1 MLRYTARTD
10 RGCRREKNE
19 DRFYVPPENGPFL
32 FAVAD
37 GMGGHA
43 AGEVAS
49 SITINRLGKKY
60 GEQLEIL
67 RQGDPQAC
75 QIFLQDVIR
84 EAHEDILAAQ
94 RENSACEGMGTTLT
108 VMFFT
113 GEDFIVGHV
122 GDSQLHLFN
131 KESCRQVT
139 EDHSMV
145 NMLLKSGE
153 ITPEEALNHPQ
164 RNMLTSALGAIDPY
178 KVDFYR
184 FTPCRGDDIILCS
197 DGLTAML
204 RPEEIRR
211 IIYRFKDT
219 DIESAADELLHQA
232 IVSGGLDNITFIFIH
247 IG

>member
-49 SITINRLGKKY
+49 SIAVNLLERKY

-67 RQGDPQAC
+67 LRGDPQAC
-75 QIFLQDVIR
+75 QVFLQDMIR
-84 EAHEDILAAQ
+84 DAHEEILAAQ
-94 RENSACEGMGTTLT
+94 RENSAYKGMGTTMTAILLA
-108 VMFFT
+108 
-113 GEDFIVGHV
+113 GEDFLVGHV
-122 GDSQLHLFN
+122 GDSQVHLMN
-131 KESCRQVT
+131 KEICRQVT

-153 ITPEEALNHPQ
+153 ITPEEAENHPQ
-164 RNMLTSALGAIDPY
+164 RNMLTSALGAITPY
-178 KVDFYR
+178 KADFYR
-184 FTPCRGDDIILCS
+184 FTPRQGDDIILCS

-204 RPEEIRR
+204 KPEEIKR
-211 IIYRFKDT
+211 IINRFT
-219 DIESAADELLHQA
+219 DIESAADELLNQA
-232 IVSGGLDNITFIFIH
+232 NVSGGLDNITFIIIRFV
-247 IG
+247 